1 MVVDR
6 SALVLAQVQ
15 AQDFWR
21 FDCVEVDLS
30 QGVCFGGVV
39 SSCADESDCQQ
50 GEGGAERDG
59 TIEIDS
65 GEGQMDY
72 DLLPV

>member
-6 SALVLAQVQ
+6 SVLVLAQVQ
-15 AQDFWR
+15 AQDFWC

-39 SSCADESDCQQ
+39 SSCADESDW
-50 GEGGAERDG
+50 A
-59 TIEIDS
+59 IEMGS
-65 GEGQMDY
+65 GERRMACGRFWFEEA
-72 DLLPV
+72 L